1 MRKKLNFEF
10 LLIILMIIFILFETK
25 TWWLPFIKK
34 IKDFLSLVSTS
45 FAISYVIYPI
55 YRYFKI
61 KFKSKT
67 SAYLITIIILGF
79 SIFLIV
85 VLTYP
90 ILKKELFYL
99 SELIFDFLKQLLTK
113 RISFGVFTS
122 SIYGWIYKRLDIINE
137 FIYKN
142 AFSLVTSVITIFSK
156 VGLVLVFSL
165 LFLWHM
171 DKIRNYIDK
180 ILKRK
185 NQDRVLKNIDIK
197 MRDYIKSIAI
207 ISLIETIEYTV
218 LYFLIGHPNY
228 LLLGFLAGIT
238 TFIPYLGA
246 LFTNFLAIITALK
259 LSKTTFILTVVILII
274 VPILNNYLV
283 DPKVYHKTIKLSP
296 VLVIIATIL
305 FGYLFSILGSILAIP
320 VLIILME
327 LYQEYLYKDKKP

>member
-1 MRKKLNFEF
+1 MRKKLNLEF

-25 TWWLPFIKK
+25 TWWFPFIKK
-34 IKDFLSLVSTS
+34 IKDFLSLGLTS

-55 YRYFKI
+55 YRYFKT

-79 SIFLIV
+79 SIFLIM

-99 SELIFDFLKQLLTK
+99 SELLFDFLKQLLTK

-122 SIYGWIYKRLDIINE
+122 SIYEWIYERLDIINE

-165 LFLWHM
+165 LFLWYM
-171 DKIRNYIDK
+171 DRIRGYIDK
-180 ILKRK
+180 VLTRK
-185 NQDRVLKNIDIK
+185 NHDKVLKNIDIK

-246 LFTNFLAIITALK
+246 LFTNFLAIITAIK
-259 LSKTTFILTVVILII
+259 LPRTTFILTIVILII

-296 VLVIIATIL
+296 ILVIIATII

-320 VLIILME
+320 ILIILME